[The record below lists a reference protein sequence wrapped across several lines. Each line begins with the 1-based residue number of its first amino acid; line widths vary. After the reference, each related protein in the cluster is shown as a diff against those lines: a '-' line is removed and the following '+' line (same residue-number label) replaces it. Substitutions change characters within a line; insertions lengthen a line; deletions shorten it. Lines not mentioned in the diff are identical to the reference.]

1 MQKFMI
7 LLFSL
12 QHNKLAIKIMFMSIL
27 CLKVRIS
34 GPASWTTASAF
45 LHTQLCA
52 CLCRCRQKALTYV
65 ISSAGGEIQSLWR
78 KATHNNDVIEALYT
92 GEIFRQSKQT
102 ITTAGLCNKFSVPI
116 SCPRP
121 NKSSVFWNPSQQ
133 ALCKQEAVCQHIAS
147 LGYSTETREVPLPGW
162 QLKDRGG
169 FMICFL
175 DWLHA
180 HRVWNMW
187 YFSKNL
193 MKLRYALVTL
203 LCENGRQ
210 RVAKER
216 RREVTLTI
224 SKD

>member
-1 MQKFMI
+1 
-7 LLFSL
+7 
-12 QHNKLAIKIMFMSIL
+12 MFMSIL
-27 CLKVRIS
+27 CLKVRIP

-45 LHTQLCA
+45 LHTQLCV

-78 KATHNNDVIEALYT
+78 KATHNNDVIEALYA

-102 ITTAGLCNKFSVPI
+102 ITTAGLCNKFSVPV

-147 LGYSTETREVPLPGW
+147 LGYSTETRELPLPEW
-162 QLKDRGG
+162 QLKDHGG
-169 FMICFL
+169 FMIYFL

-180 HRVWNMW
+180 HKESLGHVVFFQKPYEIKICPGDSVVWKWKTEGCKGEKKGGYLNC
-187 YFSKNL
+187 F
-193 MKLRYALVTL
+193 
-203 LCENGRQ
+203 Q
-210 RVAKER
+210 RLEQ
-216 RREVTLTI
+216 L
-224 SKD
+224 